1 MKKQKNMVI
10 RLKQNHYDFYKK
22 LGNNNIH
29 DGLDKA
35 MKLIH
40 QLEDDKTELI
50 IKDMDRLIDHIKI
63 LYGEKFSNNLTINNI
78 PSYILSGLRN
88 NGNCNINILKSIFD
102 SKKEGE

>member
-35 MKLIH
+35 MRVIK
-40 QLEDDKTELI
+40 QLDDDKTELI
-50 IKDMDRLIDHIKI
+50 IKDMDRLIDHIKM
-63 LYGEKFSNNLTINNI
+63 LYGEKYSNNLSINNI

-88 NGNCNINILKSIFD
+88 GGSCDIKILKSVFED
-102 SKKEGE
+102 KKED